1 MNLGEAAALAGWASG
16 RFLARPNLTNTF
28 DLSMALT
35 ELGIAGV
42 RALTVLRRRNVI
54 TRGTQSKAGHWVDAL
69 NVESLLRA
77 ACGSLSPAQSW
88 ARSWDGKWRVLCF
101 DIPARPAS
109 RRQKLSRF
117 LHQNKFG
124 LLQRSV
130 WISPDPQEQLL
141 QQFRPEANAH
151 SLLLWEA
158 PTPKGIT
165 PGTFAQLAWDFE
177 SINQSYQKVLNHKA
191 GNLSPNEHL
200 LEITRLWHLAVAQD
214 PLLPRSACPKNYLG
228 FEATAAVEK
237 LWQGFQPARKTPG

>member
-1 MNLGEAAALAGWASG
+1 MGQRTVPGQAQPHQHLRPIHGTDRARYRRSPRPHDFAAKERDYPRHPIQG
-16 RFLARPNLTNTF
+16 
-28 DLSMALT
+28 
-35 ELGIAGV
+35 
-42 RALTVLRRRNVI
+42 RALGGCVE
-54 TRGTQSKAGHWVDAL
+54 RGVPP
-69 NVESLLRA
+69 RA

-158 PTPKGIT
+158 PTPKGIA

-177 SINQSYQKVLNHKA
+177 SVKHSYQKVLNLRA

-237 LWQGFQPARKTPG
+237 LWQGFQPARKTSG

>member
-16 RFLARPNLTNTF
+16 RFLVRPNLTRTF

-35 ELGIAGV
+35 ELGIAGI
-42 RALTVLRRRNVI
+42 RALTILRRRKVI
-54 TRGTQSKAGHWVDAL
+54 TRSSPSKAGQWVDAL

-77 ACGSLSPAQSW
+77 ACGNLSPAQSW

-158 PTPKGIT
+158 PTPQGIA
-165 PGTFAQLAWDFE
+165 PGIFAQLAWDFE
-177 SINQSYQKVLNHKA
+177 SINHSYQKVLNLKA
-191 GNLSPNEHL
+191 GSLSPIEDL
-200 LEITRLWHLAVAQD
+200 VEITRLWHLAVAQD
-214 PLLPRSACPKNYLG
+214 PLLPRSVCPKSYLG
-228 FEATAAVEK
+228 FEATAVVEK
-237 LWQGFQPARKTPG
+237 MWQGLQAARKTPG